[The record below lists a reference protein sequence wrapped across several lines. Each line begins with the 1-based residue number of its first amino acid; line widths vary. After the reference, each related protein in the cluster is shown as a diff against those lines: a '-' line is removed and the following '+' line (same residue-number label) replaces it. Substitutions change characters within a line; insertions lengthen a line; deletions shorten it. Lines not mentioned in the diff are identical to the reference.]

1 MEEIERSIQLFAKER
16 EWDNLRP
23 ADLAKS
29 IMIEGAEL
37 LENFQWDSPTA
48 EDILADEKKLAAV
61 KKELA
66 DVMIYALQLS
76 ILLKLD
82 TREIIL
88 AKLAQNAKKYP
99 VDVVRARR
107 EAIDKKGTSE
117 DYWKLKQR
125 YRQSQEV
132 KS

>member
-1 MEEIERSIQLFAKER
+1 MEEAERSVQQFAIERD
-16 EWDNLRP
+16 WDHLQP

-37 LENFQWDSPTA
+37 LENFQWDSPSA
-48 EDILADEKKLAAV
+48 EAVLADEKKLAAV

-99 VDVVRARR
+99 VEVVRAWR
-107 EAIDKKGTSE
+107 EASDKKGTSE
-117 DYWKLKQR
+117 DYWKLKQQH
-125 YRQSQEV
+125 RQSQEV
-132 KS
+132 EG